1 MQSVSI
7 TTKTCE
13 FESHSWWDVLDS
25 SISYVIEFVS
35 DLRQVHGFLQILQIP
50 PPIKLD
56 CHDIVEIFLKV
67 VLNNYIIA
75 ITRKMMRCFI
85 TPNFS
90 KNILGNICKILTTG
104 ILQIHVLKSKLPLGV
119 NATELLGWYLMS
131 NELNV
136 DLLGYWYF
144 KFNWQKLL

>member
-1 MQSVSI
+1 LWVRIPLMVRCTRFINIICDRVCQWL
-7 TTKTCE
+7 TTGPWFSPDTP
-13 FESHSWWDVLDS
+13 DS
-25 SISYVIEFVS
+25 STNKT
-35 DLRQVHGFLQILQIP
+35 DH
-50 PPIKLD
+50 
-56 CHDIVEIFLKV
+56 HDIVEIFLIV

-104 ILQIHVLKSKLPLGV
+104 ILQIHVLKSKLPLVV

-136 DLLGYWYF
+136 DLFGYWYF